1 MAPTPVDPDPDPEP
15 EPEPENPYYSVFSS
29 DTTTVAPG
37 VTQTINYAL
46 TTDEKQIVYYI
57 ATVDI
62 SREDVSVH
70 ANYHANDPS
79 QGWAMARVT
88 DQMAAAQAREE
99 KRRTRRALDAHLRS
113 AALGR
118 AAQRAQVTARHAERE
133 RGRVE
138 PVDVPEFNAARGAEI
153 QHSLGI
159 RALSAHTYA
168 AAQQLDGFFQHTS
181 LISHIPPRRSYRRC
195 AARCLSCCAA
205 SVPARVRAE

>member
-1 MAPTPVDPDPDPEP
+1 MLKVYSANTLIGALESSYSLTDLPNCETLRKACCYAFADYLFDLAGDPNGTDPIDPDPDPEP

-88 DQMAAAQAREE
+88 DQMAAAQAAPL
-99 KRRTRRALDAHLRS
+99 TAFCTWRA
-113 AALGR
+113 
-118 AAQRAQVTARHAERE
+118 
-133 RGRVE
+133 
-138 PVDVPEFNAARGAEI
+138 
-153 QHSLGI
+153 
-159 RALSAHTYA
+159 
-168 AAQQLDGFFQHTS
+168 
-181 LISHIPPRRSYRRC
+181 
-195 AARCLSCCAA
+195 
-205 SVPARVRAE
+205 